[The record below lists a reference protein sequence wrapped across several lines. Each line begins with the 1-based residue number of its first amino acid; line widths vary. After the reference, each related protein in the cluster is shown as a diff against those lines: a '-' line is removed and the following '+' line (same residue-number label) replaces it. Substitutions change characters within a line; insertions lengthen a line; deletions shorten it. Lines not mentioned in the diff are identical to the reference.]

1 MAPKKGKGRGEKT
14 VAILDIESGSVGAGL
29 ARISRG
35 DAPKLF
41 GEVRVS
47 VPILNTRNADALAR
61 EVEKAISEA
70 LSNISGVAAR
80 VRGHQHVAS
89 QGEIDRVAVF
99 VSPPWA
105 AMHLSGGTA
114 EYAEPIRRAA
124 AGYIASMLGS
134 VPVTF
139 HPFGTAAAHGTTLIF
154 APDESVVLCV
164 MHGETSELLNLANR
178 ALVGRSTVPVGT
190 HTLLRTLVSHGGVSA
205 HEARSYLKLKNGE
218 RHALYEPFVAA
229 QRDMASLV
237 ADSVRD
243 LREGSQPGGIIV
255 LAPEPTGDLFA
266 RSLAE
271 HNALVDL
278 FPNGGTVRALKA
290 MHAMPYIAAHA
301 PKPDMPLMLESL
313 FIDAKF
319 SGI

>member
-1 MAPKKGKGRGEKT
+1 
-14 VAILDIESGSVGAGL
+14 L
-29 ARISRG
+29 ARLSRS

-47 VPILNTRNADALAR
+47 IPILNTRSADMLAG
-61 EVEKAISEA
+61 EIEKATLEA
-70 LSNISGVAAR
+70 LSSISETAAR
-80 VRGHQHVAS
+80 VRGHEHVAS

-99 VSPPWA
+99 ISPPWA

-114 EYAEPIRRAA
+114 EYVEPIRRAA
-124 AGYIASMLGS
+124 AGHIASLLGG

-139 HPFGTAAAHGTTLIF
+139 HPFGTAAAHGTMLIF
-154 APDESVVLCV
+154 APDESVVLCI
-164 MHGETSELLNLANR
+164 MHGEVSELLNLTNH
-178 ALVGRSTVPVGT
+178 ALAGRSTVPVGT
-190 HTLLRTLVSHGGVSA
+190 HTLLRTLVSHGGVSSS
-205 HEARSYLKLKNGE
+205 EARSYLKLKNGE
-218 RHALYEPFVAA
+218 RHALYEPLVVA

-237 ADSVRD
+237 ADAVRD
-243 LREGSQPGGIIV
+243 MRGESQPSGIIV

-271 HNALVDL
+271 HDAMIDL
-278 FPNGGTVRALKA
+278 FPHGGTVRALKA

-301 PKPDMPLMLESL
+301 QKPDMPLMLESL

-319 SGI
+319 SSAT